1 MKTKFLIGIF
11 LLFSL
16 ILKSQNNEVEKKPT
30 YFGLDFL
37 KLSLIDSLKIP
48 YLSIPE
54 RNGINGHREKI
65 EVDEIKLANFNKFF
79 NNNEF
84 VFTPNKN
91 TPSIDFN
98 TFFRY
103 YVFSTEYDKTFFSML
118 EYFNYD
124 IIGSST
130 IELKE
135 SKSDYK
141 TVQIIEYRYNNTNT
155 YGTMILFRDENNLM
169 KYAH

>member
-1 MKTKFLIGIF
+1 MKSKYLINIF

-16 ILKSQNNEVEKKPT
+16 ILKSQSNEVEKKPT

-37 KLSLIDSLKIP
+37 KISFIDSLKIP

-54 RNGINGHREKI
+54 RNGINGYREKI
-65 EVDEIKLANFNKFF
+65 EVDEIKLTNFSKYF

-91 TPSIDFN
+91 TPSIEFD
-98 TFFRY
+98 TFFKY
-103 YVFSTEYDKTFFSML
+103 YVFLTEYDKTYFSIL
-118 EYFNYD
+118 EYFNFD
-124 IIGSST
+124 IIGFSA

-141 TVQIIEYRYNNTNT
+141 TIQIVEYRYNANNS
-155 YGTMILFRDENNLM
+155 YGTMFFLIDENNLM
-169 KYAH
+169 KFVH

>member
-1 MKTKFLIGIF
+1 MKTKYFIIIF

-16 ILKSQNNEVEKKPT
+16 VLKSQSNEVEKNPT

-37 KLSLIDSLKIP
+37 SLSFIDSLKIP

-54 RNGINGHREKI
+54 RNGINGYREKI
-65 EVDEIKLANFNKFF
+65 EVDEIKLSNFSKYF

-91 TPSIDFN
+91 TPFIEFD

-103 YVFSTEYDKTFFSML
+103 YVFLTEYDKTLFSIF
-118 EYFNYD
+118 EYFNFD
-124 IIGSST
+124 IIGSSS

-141 TVQIIEYRYNNTNT
+141 TIQIVEYRYNGNNT
-155 YGTMILFRDENNLM
+155 YGTMFFLIDENNLM
-169 KYAH
+169 KYVH